1 MTLDLLNILVNV
13 ASCIALLLSVVFLLF
28 VRYEY
33 NKDAQGFSQAR
44 HLMACVIFLGVIA
57 DTMAIVYLLQG
68 SSIVML
74 TSFVF
79 AATIFIQLLTAMHIC
94 GVVAFKIDNPDVSHY
109 YVAFLDTRFAVIT
122 AWFLHITSILT
133 LTVLGISLIKCVRR
147 YINVINAYYSGKDNI
162 DAKKLVFIYHSY
174 FFFFVSGC
182 LNLLMRSA
190 LFNAAV
196 VCVVSAYFVFFTIKL
211 LNARPLFAAIAP
223 AYDYEQ
229 GVLRAESIEKKEESS
244 ANEVQTSQALFKSRP
259 KVEELVSFWVNLSPA
274 PYLGENL
281 TLAKVSS
288 QIGVSQRLLSDYL
301 NNTLNL
307 NFNAWINT
315 LRIGEVKKILVNE
328 KQASLLDV
336 AVRTGFA
343 DQSAM
348 SKVFKKITG
357 ESPTEFQVRNG
368 E

>member
-1 MTLDLLNILVNV
+1 M
-13 ASCIALLLSVVFLLF
+13 
-28 VRYEY
+28 
-33 NKDAQGFSQAR
+33 
-44 HLMACVIFLGVIA
+44 
-57 DTMAIVYLLQG
+57 
-68 SSIVML
+68 
-74 TSFVF
+74 
-79 AATIFIQLLTAMHIC
+79 
-94 GVVAFKIDNPDVSHY
+94 
-109 YVAFLDTRFAVIT
+109 
-122 AWFLHITSILT
+122 
-133 LTVLGISLIKCVRR
+133 
-147 YINVINAYYSGKDNI
+147 
-162 DAKKLVFIYHSY
+162 
-174 FFFFVSGC
+174 
-182 LNLLMRSA
+182 
-190 LFNAAV
+190 
-196 VCVVSAYFVFFTIKL
+196 
-211 LNARPLFAAIAP
+211 
-223 AYDYEQ
+223 
-229 GVLRAESIEKKEESS
+229 
-244 ANEVQTSQALFKSRP
+244 
-259 KVEELVSFWVNLSPA
+259 EELVSFWVNLSPA